1 MTIGLRQL
9 LLLAAT
15 IIFFIAIFID
25 DVNWAHWVSIGL
37 ACFAGA
43 ALVKE
48 MGWDRMIS
56 SAGTHAHEG
65 NP

>member
-1 MTIGLRQL
+1 MQIGLRQL

-15 IIFFIAIFID
+15 IVFVIAIF
-25 DVNWAHWVSIGL
+25 VNNENWFDWISIGL

-48 MGWDRMIS
+48 MGWDRMLNS
-56 SAGTHAHEG
+56 GGGSTHT
-65 NP
+65 NT